1 MLRTQ
6 FVRYAST
13 GAKRLTTLRLYGVDG
28 TYATALFNVAV
39 EASKINQ
46 VSESLARLKNALAQD
61 KKLGEFFNN
70 PALSARDRQV
80 VVDTVA
86 QSAGLGLDTDVV
98 RFLGVLA
105 ENNRLNMFVKI
116 QENFEK
122 LNDNYNGIVNA
133 TVMSVE
139 PLDPKS
145 LRRIEKALANS
156 KYVGKGKTLR
166 LVNEIKPVIQG
177 GLIVEIEDKTVDL
190 SIASRIQKL
199 NSALQ
204 EPI

>member
-1 MLRTQ
+1 MLGIDRWL
-6 FVRYAST
+6 FVYS
-13 GAKRLTTLRLYGVDG
+13 
-28 TYATALFNVAV
+28 
-39 EASKINQ
+39 S
-46 VSESLARLKNALAQD
+46 
-61 KKLGEFFNN
+61 
-70 PALSARDRQV
+70 
-80 VVDTVA
+80 

-166 LVNEIKPVIQG
+166 LVNEIKPEIQG